1 MKKKEITFEMVT
13 TRGGDHGES
22 SLYNGERRR
31 KDDLIFEVVGDLDEL
46 GSHLGLA
53 RASLTQSGNKKEAK
67 LLLVIQETLFIIG
80 GEAAM
85 PPEDKRFTRIKKLKQ
100 DHIEFLEKE
109 EKNIFARVSIPPAFV
124 TAGANINSAQLDIC
138 RTITRRCER
147 KVVTVIRKWGWNHL
161 SLSQIYLNRLSDLL
175 FLMAR
180 SLE

>member
-31 KDDLIFEVVGDLDEL
+31 KDDLVFEVVGDLDEL
-46 GSHLGLA
+46 GSFLGLA
-53 RASLTQSGNKKEAK
+53 RATLTQSGYKKEAK
-67 LLLVIQETLFIIG
+67 LLLLIQKTLFIIG

-85 PPEDKRFTRIKKLKQ
+85 PPEDTRFSQIRKIKQK
-100 DHIEFLEKE
+100 HIEFLEVE
-109 EKNIFARVSIPPAFV
+109 EKHIFARTSIPPAFV

-138 RTITRRCER
+138 RTIARRCER
-147 KVVTVIRKWGWNHL
+147 KVVTVIRTWGWNHL

-175 FLMAR
+175 FVLAR